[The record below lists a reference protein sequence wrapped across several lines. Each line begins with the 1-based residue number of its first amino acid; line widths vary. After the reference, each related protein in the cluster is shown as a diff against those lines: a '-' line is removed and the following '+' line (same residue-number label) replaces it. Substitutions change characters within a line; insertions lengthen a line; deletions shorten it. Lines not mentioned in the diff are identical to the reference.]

1 MMKLF
6 NANTTKLA
14 TTATLILLTTACT
27 SMNAGSGHRPIVD
40 GGDLSNYE
48 SDLTECQMVAEQRE
62 YMNDETKSDAAIG
75 AVLGALA
82 GAGGDRGDIVGGAI
96 VGAAAGAGGKA
107 WDVRTERKNIV
118 INCMRNRGYNTVE
131 STNS

>member
-1 MMKLF
+1 MKLV
-6 NANTTKLA
+6 NEKAVKVAVTAAVLA
-14 TTATLILLTTACT
+14 VTTACT

-48 SDLTECQMVAEQRE
+48 ADLAQCQAVAEQRE

-82 GAGGDRGDIVGGAI
+82 GAGGDSGDIVGGAV
-96 VGAAAGAGGKA
+96 VGAAVGAGGKA
-107 WDVRTERKNIV
+107 YDVRTERKNIV

-131 STNS
+131 STK